1 MGVSAIPAVRLR
13 YLAVLK
19 GLSKEPN
26 REVAISGNTLGELFS
41 YLRETEPPQLKSRL
55 FEEDGTLRPDIV
67 VFINGADASLFGGMN
82 AQLKEGD
89 EITILPTVHG
99 G

>member
-1 MGVSAIPAVRLR
+1 MGVLAIPKVRLR

-19 GLSKEPN
+19 GLSNEPT
-26 REVAISGNTLGELFS
+26 REVIINGNTLHDLFD
-41 YLRETEPPQLKSRL
+41 YLRETETHQLKSRL
-55 FEEDGTLRPDIV
+55 FGEDGNPRPDII
-67 VFINGADASLFGGMN
+67 VFINGTDASILGGMG

>member
-1 MGVSAIPAVRLR
+1 MGVKAIPAIKLR

-26 REVAISGNTLGELFS
+26 RPITIAGDTLKDLFEHLWEV
-41 YLRETEPPQLKSRL
+41 EPPPLKSRL
-55 FEEDGTLRPDIV
+55 FEDNGSLRPDIV
-67 VFINGADASLFGGMN
+67 VFINGVDAFILGGMG
-82 AQLKEGD
+82 AKLKEGD
-89 EITILPTVHG
+89 EITVLPSVHG